1 MRPVLTENI
10 SRQWIVTS
18 FYQGRIY
25 IPDFKNLY
33 TYEKW
38 CRNALA
44 TNGTWRELVV
54 SWLLVEY
61 IVETKDL

>member
-25 IPDFKNLY
+25 IPDFINTKIYTRTKNDVAMHWQQMVPG
-33 TYEKW
+33 ENW
-38 CRNALA
+38 S
-44 TNGTWRELVV
+44 LVGC
-54 SWLLVEY
+54 
-61 IVETKDL
+61 